1 MCNTRLFT
9 VIIIAVSVTASL
21 SCPPGF
27 VPQGNR
33 CVCADWPNGMVN
45 CDEVAQKA
53 SMQIGYCMTYSNT
66 TSEISVGSCAQSY
79 FRNDSYKFYYPLP
92 TEVSNLNDRVCGPS
106 NTTGFLCG
114 DCREGSAVSP
124 ILVTSIDCVNC
135 AGTSSSWIKYFA
147 LTYLSITALFIVI
160 LTFSVSVV
168 SGPVNSFIFFGQVTS
183 VQFFNMGYI
192 ASVLEAQGTGTFSHR
207 ISTTVLAACYDIW
220 NLNVFIVFI
229 PTFCLTKHLSS
240 LQAVALEYVRA
251 VYPLILILILYICI
265 KLHSRNF
272 KPIVCCWKP
281 FLKCFL
287 RFRRSVNPKTSVIDV
302 FATFMLLS
310 YVKLLFVSGSILSP
324 NYTYNYKGEKLS
336 TVYVHYSPSI
346 KYFHSKHLPFA
357 LLSIFVSLTFIAVPP
372 IVLIFYPTSLF
383 QKCLTKCKINS
394 QALRTFV
401 ETFQGCYK
409 DGTNGTRD
417 CRYFAGLYFILRI
430 IAVPLAFTNYQTF
443 FSGSA
448 HLYWITALLFALVQ
462 PYKKYMYNVIDAV
475 IFAIM
480 GSIYLVIM
488 RNTEHVVYGGHASNP
503 LLVLTDV
510 LYSLP
515 LLYFI
520 MFGVWWMLNRKTTCA
535 QKLRDHKL
543 LRHFFQDQK
552 ESLEDTT
559 VPHRLL
565 NPEGYEPLDGESQ
578 LDYDAPLQVQ
588 NSNTYG
594 AYEK

>member
-1 MCNTRLFT
+1 
-9 VIIIAVSVTASL
+9 
-21 SCPPGF
+21 
-27 VPQGNR
+27 
-33 CVCADWPNGMVN
+33 MVN
-45 CDEVAQKA
+45 CDEVAQTA

-79 FRNDSYKFYYPLP
+79 FRNDSYKFTL
-92 TEVSNLNDRVCGPS
+92 EVSNLSDQVCGPS
-106 NTTGFLCG
+106 NTKGFLCG
-114 DCREGSAVSP
+114 ECQEGFAASP
-124 ILVTSIDCVNC
+124 LLVTTIDCVNC
-135 AGTSSSWIKYFA
+135 AGTSSSWIKYLA

-160 LTFSVSVV
+160 LTFSVSVI

-183 VQFFNMGYI
+183 ANFFNMGNI
-192 ASVLEAQGTGTFSHR
+192 ASVLEAQGTGTFSNR
-207 ISTTVLAACYDIW
+207 ISTTMLAACYDIW
-220 NLNVFIVFI
+220 NLNVFIAFI
-229 PTFCLTKHLSS
+229 PPFCLTKHLSS
-240 LQAVALEYVRA
+240 LQAFALEYVRA

-265 KLHSRNF
+265 NLHSHNF

-287 RFRRSVNPKTSVIDV
+287 RFRRSVNPKTSVIHV

-336 TVYVHYSPSI
+336 TVYLHYSPSI

-383 QKCLTKCKINS
+383 QKCLAKCKINS

-430 IAVPLAFTNYQTF
+430 IAVLLAFTTSQIF
-443 FSGSA
+443 ISGSA
-448 HLYWITALLFALVQ
+448 YLYWITALLFTIIQ
-462 PYKKYMYNVIDAV
+462 PYKKYTYNIVDAV
-475 IFAIM
+475 IFAIL
-480 GSIYLVIM
+480 GSIYLAIM
-488 RNTEHVVYGGHASNP
+488 KNLENVNFVGHASNS

-520 MFGVWWMLNRKTTCA
+520 MFGVCWMLNRKTTCA

-559 VPHRLL
+559 VPDRLL
-565 NPEGYEPLDGESQ
+565 NPEEYEALDGESQ
-578 LDYDAPLQVQ
+578 LEYDAPL
-588 NSNTYG
+588 NNNTYG
-594 AYEK
+594 GI

>member
-1 MCNTRLFT
+1 MMCNTRLFT
-9 VIIIAVSVTASL
+9 CTVLIIAVSVTASL

-33 CVCADWPNGMVN
+33 CVCADWPNGMVI
-45 CDEVAQKA
+45 CHEDAQMA

-66 TSEISVGSCAQSY
+66 TSEISVGSCVQSY

-92 TEVSNLNDRVCGPS
+92 TEVSNLSDQVCGPS

-114 DCREGSAVSP
+114 ECKEGSAVSP
-124 ILVTSIDCVNC
+124 LLVTSIDCVNC
-135 AGTSSSWIKYFA
+135 ADTSGSWIKYFA
-147 LTYLSITALFIVI
+147 LTYLSITALFIAI

-192 ASVLEAQGTGTFSHR
+192 ASVLEAQGTGTFSNR

-220 NLNVFIVFI
+220 NLNVFIAFI
-229 PTFCLTKHLSS
+229 PPFCLTRNLSS
-240 LQAVALEYVRA
+240 LQALALEYIRA

-272 KPIVCCWKP
+272 RPIVCCWKP

-287 RFRRSVNPKTSVIDV
+287 RFRRSVDPKTSVIDV

-310 YVKLLFVSGSILSP
+310 YVRLLFASGSILSP

-336 TVYVHYSPSI
+336 TVYLHYSSSI

-372 IVLIFYPTSLF
+372 IVLIFYPTSFF
-383 QKCLTKCKINS
+383 QKCLAKCKINS

-430 IAVPLAFTNYQTF
+430 IAVLLAFTTSQTF
-443 FSGSA
+443 ISGSGY
-448 HLYWITALLFALVQ
+448 LYWIIALLFTIVQ

-480 GSIYLVIM
+480 GSIYFVIM
-488 RNTEHVVYGGHASNP
+488 NNIEHLFFVGHASNP

-552 ESLEDTT
+552 ESHRVLEDTA

-565 NPEGYEPLDGESQ
+565 NPEGYETLYVG
-578 LDYDAPLQVQ
+578 V
-588 NSNTYG
+588 N
-594 AYEK
+594 